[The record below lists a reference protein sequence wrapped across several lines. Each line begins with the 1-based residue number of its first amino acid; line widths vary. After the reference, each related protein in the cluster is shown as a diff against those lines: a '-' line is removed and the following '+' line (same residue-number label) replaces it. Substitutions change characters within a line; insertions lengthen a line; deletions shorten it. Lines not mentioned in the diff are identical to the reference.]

1 MEWQHKAANNFNGFP
16 MRLQTLG
23 VARAGHSTSTLNWLH
38 SSLSSHTPPP
48 RFLLCSFI
56 GAAACECLSQSGRE
70 KKDEA
75 EATPMPC
82 ECCGTV
88 WMRSECE
95 WVWLWMCM
103 WTGMVS
109 GQPEMHCFTRNF
121 IRVFIMPSVAQC
133 GEKKCQKQHFINAK
147 VIKIINEEYRRG
159 AAQVSAVFRVQFPKD
174 STAIPHNSWNVSQ
187 VESKAYLLLP

>member
-38 SSLSSHTPPP
+38 SSLSSPTPPP
-48 RFLLCSFI
+48 RFLLCSFVA
-56 GAAACECLSQSGRE
+56 AAACECLSQSGRE

-88 WMRSECE
+88 WMRMNVSECDCECACERE
-95 WVWLWMCM
+95 WFLDNRKCIVSRAISFGYLLCQVW
-103 WTGMVS
+103 
-109 GQPEMHCFTRNF
+109 R
-121 IRVFIMPSVAQC
+121 SVARRSARNSISLM
-133 GEKKCQKQHFINAK
+133 QK
-147 VIKIINEEYRRG
+147 
-159 AAQVSAVFRVQFPKD
+159 
-174 STAIPHNSWNVSQ
+174 
-187 VESKAYLLLP
+187 